1 MSDRNQWK
9 HDPRQVL
16 RAGAGFD
23 VRSFD
28 RGGTPGWSR
37 DRATG
42 EAAMVE
48 RGADLSELQERLY
61 ADGRSGGTRS
71 VLLVL
76 QGLDTAGKGG
86 IVRHVAGMVDPQG
99 LALASFGVPTAEER
113 THHYLWR
120 IERRLPP
127 AGRIGVFDRSH
138 YEDVLVVRV
147 DSLVP
152 EAVWRPRFDEINAW
166 ERRLVDGGTTVIK
179 IALMVS
185 YAEQGERLMERL
197 DRPDKHWKFS
207 MGDVTTRSKWSAYQE
222 AYAEMFG
229 RTSTEHAPWYVVPA
243 DKKWYA
249 RLAVTEI
256 LTRTMEDLDL
266 GWPAATFDVVQ
277 ARAALQ
283 ATMVRPPA

>member
-9 HDPRQVL
+9 HDPRAVL

-23 VRSFD
+23 LAAVD

-37 DRATG
+37 DREAG
-42 EAAMVE
+42 EAAMAA
-48 RGADLSELQERLY
+48 RGEDLSELQERLY
-61 ADGRSGGTRS
+61 AEGRAGGTRS

-152 EAVWRPRFDEINAW
+152 ETVWRPRYEEINAW
-166 ERRLVDGGTTVIK
+166 ERKLVDGGTTVIK
-179 IALMVS
+179 VALMVS
-185 YAEQGERLMERL
+185 YAEQGARLMERL

-207 MGDVTTRSKWSAYQE
+207 MGDITTRAKWPAYQE
-222 AYAEMFG
+222 AYAEVFAQ
-229 RTSTEHAPWYVVPA
+229 TSTEHAPWYVVPA

-256 LTRTMEDLDL
+256 LARTMEELRL
-266 GWPAATFDVVQ
+266 GWPAATFDVAE
-277 ARAALQ
+277 ARAALR
-283 ATMVRPPA
+283 ATMA